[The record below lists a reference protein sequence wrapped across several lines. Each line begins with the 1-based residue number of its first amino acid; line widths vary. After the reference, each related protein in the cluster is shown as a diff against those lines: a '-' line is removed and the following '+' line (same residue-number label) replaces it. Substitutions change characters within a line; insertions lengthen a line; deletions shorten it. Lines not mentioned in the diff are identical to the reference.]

1 MQGILRLA
9 KRHPI
14 TSEALDHACQRALSF
29 NKTRLSYIKDCA
41 LYFVTHGQKPT
52 LLAPQRQSDTVHLH
66 QHAASV
72 ALQPEPS
79 SPSVEEELL

>member
-1 MQGILRLA
+1 MPA
-9 KRHPI
+9 
-14 TSEALDHACQRALSF
+14 SALSF

-52 LLAPQRQSDTVHLH
+52 LLAPHRQADTVHLH

-72 ALQPEPS
+72 AFQPEPP